1 MSESSRIRA
10 AAARTLSA
18 ILGGRSLDAAMS
30 RFEPPVEQVALY
42 KALVYHSVRW
52 QPRLSRLAG
61 LLLDRPL
68 RARDRV
74 IDALLQVG
82 LCQLSV
88 MNAADHAAVSE
99 TVNAARDLGKPGLAG
114 LVNGVLRKYLRVRDT
129 LEAELD
135 RDPVAASAHPGW
147 MLDVLREDWPERWR
161 EIVDGGNLQ
170 APMWLRVNRTRIS
183 ARDYLQELND
193 RGHEATLSAWVDDGI
208 RLDKACAVEELP
220 GFGQGRVSV
229 QDGASQLASQL
240 LAPVAGQRV
249 LDACAAPGG
258 KTGHLLEL
266 AGGDIDLLALDR
278 DSQRLRKVDE
288 TLERLGWTAATRTAD
303 AASPGDWWDGKP
315 FQRILLDTPC
325 SGSGVIRRHPD
336 IKLLRRRSDIDD
348 LAGRQKALLD
358 GLWPT
363 LDRGGLMLY
372 CSCSVYRQENQ
383 QQIDRFVNSH
393 SDAELLPL
401 SDRLR
406 GRFGDG
412 RGPGFQ
418 VFPGEEEM
426 DGFFYAVLR
435 KSSVAKD

>member
-1 MSESSRIRA
+1 
-10 AAARTLSA
+10 
-18 ILGGRSLDAAMS
+18 MS
-30 RFEPPVEQVALY
+30 RFVPPGEQAALY
-42 KALVYHSVRW
+42 KAIVYHSVRW
-52 QPRLSRLAG
+52 QLRLSRLTG

-68 RARDRV
+68 RMRDRV

-88 MNAADHAAVSE
+88 MHAPDHAAVSE

-114 LVNGVLRKYLRVRDT
+114 LVNGVLRKYLRARDA

-135 RDPVAASAHPGW
+135 QDPVAASAHPGW
-147 MLDVLREDWPERWR
+147 VLDVLRKDWPEHWR
-161 EIVDGGNLQ
+161 EIVANGNLQ
-170 APMWLRVNRTRIS
+170 APMWLRVNRTQTS
-183 ARDYLQELND
+183 VRDYLQELSD
-193 RGHEATLSAWVDDGI
+193 RGHDATLSAWADDGI
-208 RLDKACAVEELP
+208 RLDKPCDVDDLP

-229 QDGASQLASQL
+229 QDGAAQLASQL
-240 LAPVAGQRV
+240 LLPVAGQRV

-266 AGGDIDLLALDR
+266 VGGDIDLLALDR
-278 DSQRLRKVDE
+278 DPQRLRKVDE
-288 TLERLGWTAATRTAD
+288 TLERLGWTATTRASD
-303 AASPGDWWDGKP
+303 AANPDDWWDGKP

-336 IKLLRRRSDIDD
+336 IKLLRRSSDIDD
-348 LAGRQKALLD
+348 LADRQNALLD

-363 LDRGGLMLY
+363 LDQGGLMLY
-372 CSCSVYRQENQ
+372 CSCSVFRQENQ
-383 QQIDRFVNSH
+383 QQIDRFVNTY

-418 VFPGEEEM
+418 VFPGEEGM

-435 KSSVAKD
+435 KLSVTTD

>member
-1 MSESSRIRA
+1 MP
-10 AAARTLSA
+10 
-18 ILGGRSLDAAMS
+18 
-30 RFEPPVEQVALY
+30 RFTPPDRQAALY

-74 IDALLQVG
+74 INALLQVG

-88 MNAADHAAVSE
+88 MHAQDHAAVSE

-114 LVNGVLRKYLRVRDT
+114 LVNGVLRKYLRARDA

-147 MLDVLREDWPERWR
+147 MLDILRDDWPEQWR
-161 EIVDGGNLQ
+161 EIVASGNLQ
-170 APMWLRVNRTRIS
+170 APMWLRVNRTQTSVRE
-183 ARDYLQELND
+183 YLQELSD
-193 RGHEATLSAWVDDGI
+193 RGHEATVSAWADDGI
-208 RLDKACAVEELP
+208 CLEKSCDVDELP
-220 GFGQGRVSV
+220 GFSQGRVSV
-229 QDGASQLASQL
+229 QDGSAQLASQL
-240 LAPVAGQRV
+240 LAPAAGERV

-278 DSQRLRKVDE
+278 DPQRLRKVDE
-288 TLERLGWTAATRTAD
+288 TLERLGWTAKTRTSN
-303 AASPGDWWDGKP
+303 AANPGDWWDGKP

-336 IKLLRRRSDIDD
+336 IKLLRRRSDIDN
-348 LAGRQKALLD
+348 LADRQKALLD

-363 LDRGGLMLY
+363 LDKGGLMLY

-383 QQIDRFVNSH
+383 QQIDDFLKTN

-418 VFPGEEEM
+418 VLPGEERM

-435 KSSVAKD
+435 KLRVATD

>member
-1 MSESSRIRA
+1 MP
-10 AAARTLSA
+10 
-18 ILGGRSLDAAMS
+18 
-30 RFEPPVEQVALY
+30 RFAPPVVEQAALY

-52 QPRLSRLAG
+52 QLRLSRLAG

-82 LCQLSV
+82 LCQLSI
-88 MNAADHAAVSE
+88 MHAADHAAVSE
-99 TVNAARDLGKPGLAG
+99 TVNAVRDLGRPGLAG
-114 LVNGVLRKYLRVRDT
+114 LVNGVLRKYLRARDA

-135 RDPVAASAHPGW
+135 QDPIAASAHPGW
-147 MLDVLREDWPERWR
+147 MLEVLRGDWPEHW
-161 EIVDGGNLQ
+161 ENIVASGNLQ
-170 APMWLRVNRTRIS
+170 APMWLRINQTRTS
-183 ARDYLQELND
+183 SRDYLQELSD
-193 RGHEATLSAWVDDGI
+193 HDHAASLSAWVDDGV
-208 RLDKACAVEELP
+208 LLAKPCAVAELP
-220 GFGQGRVSV
+220 GFADGRVSV
-229 QDGASQLASQL
+229 QDGAAQLAGQL

-266 AGGDIDLLALDR
+266 VGGDIDLLALDR
-278 DSQRLRKVDE
+278 DPQRLRKVDE
-288 TLERLGWTAATRTAD
+288 TLGRLGWTARTLTAD
-303 AASPGDWWDGKP
+303 AANPGEWWDGKP
-315 FQRILLDTPC
+315 FQRILLDAPC

-348 LAGRQKALLD
+348 LAGRQRSLLD
-358 GLWPT
+358 GLWTT

-372 CSCSVYRQENQ
+372 CCCSVFRQENQ
-383 QQIDRFVNSH
+383 QQVDRFMNSH

-412 RGPGFQ
+412 RGPGMQ

-435 KSSVAKD
+435 KLRVATD

>member
-1 MSESSRIRA
+1 
-10 AAARTLSA
+10 
-18 ILGGRSLDAAMS
+18 MS
-30 RFEPPVEQVALY
+30 RFAPPDAQAAFY
-42 KALVYHSVRW
+42 KALVYQSVRW
-52 QPRLSRLAG
+52 QPRMAGLSG

-68 RARDRV
+68 RVRDRV

-88 MNAADHAAVSE
+88 MHAPDHAAVSE
-99 TVNAARDLGKPGLAG
+99 TVDAARDLGKPGLAG
-114 LVNGVLRKYLRVRDT
+114 LVNGVLRKYLRARDA

-135 RDPVAASAHPGW
+135 QDPVAASAHPGW
-147 MLDVLREDWPERWR
+147 MLDLLHADWPEYWR
-161 EIVDGGNLQ
+161 EIIASGNLQ
-170 APMWLRVNRTRIS
+170 APMWLRVNSTQTS
-183 ARDYLQELND
+183 ARDYLKELSD
-193 RGHEATLSAWVDDGI
+193 CGHKASLSAWVDDGI
-208 RLDKACAVEELP
+208 LLDKPCDVDELP

-229 QDGASQLASQL
+229 QDGAAQLAGQML
-240 LAPVAGQRV
+240 VPVAGQRV

-278 DSQRLRKVDE
+278 DAQRLRKVDE
-288 TLERLGWTAATRTAD
+288 TLKRLGWTARTRAAD
-303 AASPGDWWDGKP
+303 AANPEEWWDGKP
-315 FQRILLDTPC
+315 FQRVLLDTPC

-348 LAGRQKALLD
+348 LADRQMALLD
-358 GLWPT
+358 GLWST
-363 LDRGGLMLY
+363 LDHGGLMLY
-372 CSCSVYRQENQ
+372 CSCSVFRQENQ
-383 QQIDRFVNSH
+383 QQIDRFLNAN

-412 RGPGFQ
+412 RGPGIQ
-418 VFPGEEEM
+418 VFPGEEGM

-435 KSSVAKD
+435 KLSLATD